1 MLVYVTKPGRK
12 PRAESRFAP
21 QAERLAATVREARV
35 AAELSQQDAAERADV
50 SLSWLAK
57 LEQGAMVEPGLF
69 PVLAVLRAL
78 DVEPVLDDLLGPS

>member
-50 SLSWLAK
+50 TA
-57 LEQGAMVEPGLF
+57 
-69 PVLAVLRAL
+69 
-78 DVEPVLDDLLGPS
+78 